1 MPPKETFE
9 KASEET
15 ALEVRIDLK
24 HHPGYKLSVDE
35 AGGESVSDVVFY
47 VTKRWGKNQKLDHPG
62 LEIPLLCKDFEVLAQ
77 HIEKTY
83 AVTILRDKIYRR
95 YYRNHYHVRH
105 GRKRQVDKACY
116 LKWWRAKQN
125 HENPI
130 AYGQI
135 MRWKRKLRRDSVCRY
150 LWGIEGSCNY
160 SGQCD
165 SLDDCVK
172 EARECDCEYTEILVA
187 ERDPDR
193 IFPDYDFVRV
203 DVETGKVISKLA
215 LKRESE

>member
-1 MPPKETFE
+1 MTRQTTHVNRFIREIMCRSFY
-9 KASEET
+9 
-15 ALEVRIDLK
+15 R
-24 HHPGYKLSVDE
+24 DE
-35 AGGESVSDVVFY
+35 
-47 VTKRWGKNQKLDHPG
+47 
-62 LEIPLLCKDFEVLAQ
+62 
-77 HIEKTY
+77 
-83 AVTILRDKIYRR
+83 YRVP
-95 YYRNHYHVRH
+95 HE
-105 GRKRQVDKACY
+105 RKRQVDRACF
-116 LKWWRAKQN
+116 LKWRRAKQN

-172 EARECDCEYTEILVA
+172 EARECDCGYTEILVA

-215 LKRESE
+215 LKRGSE